1 MITDGEK
8 HHLNSLHLEK
18 KKKILEVGEPP
29 KVLG

>member
-8 HHLNSLHLEK
+8 HYLNSLHLEK
-18 KKKILEVGEPP
+18 KNILEVGEPP